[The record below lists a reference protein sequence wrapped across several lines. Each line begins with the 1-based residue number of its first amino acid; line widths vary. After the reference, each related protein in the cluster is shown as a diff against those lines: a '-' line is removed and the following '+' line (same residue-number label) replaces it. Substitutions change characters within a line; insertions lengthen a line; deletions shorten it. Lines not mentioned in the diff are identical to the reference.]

1 MTLVWTITWQ
11 PTSTLPAVPRWEF
24 HLHFCAVPQWTL
36 RADEILGPVFMLFRP
51 LSALTLVCATV
62 AWSPGAYAQAIAA
75 ESAATPQ
82 QVRAWLTRIHEAA
95 TSRNFQGT
103 FVVSGGGAVAS
114 ARIAHFCEGSNQ
126 FERIESLDGQARHVL
141 RHNDLVHTIWPGKRV
156 ALIEQRDTLASF
168 PALFQAGDNRIT
180 EFYDVFKQGA
190 DRVAGHEA
198 NVLWVRP
205 KDAHRYG
212 YRLWADKAS
221 GLLLRADV
229 LGDQSE
235 VLETSAFSDVLIGV
249 KPQPELVL
257 HAMKKLEGYRV
268 VRPVLTATSLEAEG
282 WSLREAVSGFRQ
294 VSCVKRPLDGSAASG
309 ESAASLVVQTIYSD
323 GLTHVSVF
331 IEPFNPSRHTRQ
343 LHAFV
348 GATQTLM
355 QRHGEWWITVVGDVP
370 PGTLR
375 LFAGA
380 LERRK

>member
-1 MTLVWTITWQ
+1 L
-11 PTSTLPAVPRWEF
+11 L
-24 HLHFCAVPQWTL
+24 LN
-36 RADEILGPVFMLFRP
+36 RP
-51 LSALTLVCATV
+51 LFALTLVCAALV
-62 AWSPGAYAQAIAA
+62 WSSGAQAQASAA
-75 ESAATPQ
+75 ESSATPQ
-82 QVRAWLTRIHEAA
+82 QVRAWLTRIHQAA
-95 TSRNFQGT
+95 NTRNFQGT

-114 ARIAHFCEGSNQ
+114 ARIAHFCEGVNQ

-141 RHNDLVHTIWPGKRV
+141 RHNDVVQTVWPGKRV
-156 ALIEQRDTLASF
+156 ALIEQRDMLASF
-168 PALFQAGDNRIT
+168 PALFQAGDDKIT
-180 EFYDVFKQGA
+180 EFYDVFKQDA

-198 NVLWVRP
+198 HVLWVKPR
-205 KDAHRYG
+205 DVHRYG

-229 LGDQSE
+229 LGESSE
-235 VLETSAFSDVLIGV
+235 VLETSAFSDVVIGV

-268 VRPVLTATSLEAEG
+268 VRPVLAATSLEAEG
-282 WSLREAVSGFRQ
+282 WSLRESVPGFRQ
-294 VSCVKRPLDGSAASG
+294 VSCVKRPLDGGAAVKEPANSPV
-309 ESAASLVVQTIYSD
+309 LQTIYSD

-331 IEPFNPSRHTRQ
+331 IEPFNPSRHTRE

-355 QRHGEWWITVVGDVP
+355 RRHGEWWVTVVGDVP

-380 LERRK
+380 LERKK